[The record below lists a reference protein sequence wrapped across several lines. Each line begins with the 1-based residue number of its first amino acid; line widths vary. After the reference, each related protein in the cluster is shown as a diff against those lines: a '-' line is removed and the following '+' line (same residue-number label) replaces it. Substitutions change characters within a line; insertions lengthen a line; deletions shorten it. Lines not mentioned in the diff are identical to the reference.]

1 MSVTAVAAIQAG
13 LQEWLS
19 LYLAAQLRVPEGT
32 IDPDEP
38 MSAYGL
44 DSLRAVAVLMDIE
57 EHVGF
62 PIDSDVLWDYPTV
75 AAFARFLAEQKA
87 SQQPT

>member
-1 MSVTAVAAIQAG
+1 MSVTTVAEIQAG

-19 LYLAAQLRVPEGT
+19 RHLAAHLRVPAGT

-44 DSLRAVAVLMDIE
+44 DSLRAVSVLMDVE

-62 PIDSDVLWDYPTV
+62 PVDSDVLWDYPTV
-75 AAFARFLAEQKA
+75 GALALFLAERTA
-87 SQQPT
+87 SLRP